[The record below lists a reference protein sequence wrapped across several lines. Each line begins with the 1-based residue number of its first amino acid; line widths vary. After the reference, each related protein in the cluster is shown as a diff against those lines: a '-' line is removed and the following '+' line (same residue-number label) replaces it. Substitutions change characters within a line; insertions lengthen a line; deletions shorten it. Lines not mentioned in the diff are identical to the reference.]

1 MSHDN
6 RDIHRALW
14 VQKSACLEASGKAS
28 HGRRCF
34 PGSLRLSES
43 MAGRLGKERCS
54 RMQGKRNSACKGM
67 EA

>member
-14 VQKSACLEASGKAS
+14 VQSACLEASGKAS

-43 MAGRLGKERCS
+43 MAGRLGEGGAAECKA
-54 RMQGKRNSACKGM
+54 RNSACKGM